1 MDKNRQLQPHL
12 TTRNTRWLSRNQVDG
27 SFLVELRESDLMD
40 SIGMEHKLHL
50 KKLMLARQKLMPLSA
65 AEQSMASSVRRE
77 EAATAIR
84 EEIPD
89 IDTAFS
95 QVRTVWCESTA
106 ALPNHCGGGK
116 RKGGSS
122 EMAIHTARRYLRLY
136 ARVWALRTGS
146 T

>member
-1 MDKNRQLQPHL
+1 
-12 TTRNTRWLSRNQVDG
+12 
-27 SFLVELRESDLMD
+27 MD

-50 KKLMLARQKLMPLSA
+50 KKLILARQKLTPLSA

-95 QVRTVWCESTA
+95 QVRCGSTCWVA
-106 ALPNHCGGGK
+106 KSFRRWQAQVGEFGDGNSH
-116 RKGGSS
+116 
-122 EMAIHTARRYLRLY
+122 ARR
-136 ARVWALRTGS
+136 
-146 T
+146 